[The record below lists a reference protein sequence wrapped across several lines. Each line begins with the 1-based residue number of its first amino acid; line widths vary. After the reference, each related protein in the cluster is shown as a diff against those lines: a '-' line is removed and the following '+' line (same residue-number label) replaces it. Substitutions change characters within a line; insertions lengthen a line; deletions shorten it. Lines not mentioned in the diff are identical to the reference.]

1 MYGGLGMLAN
11 QARVR
16 FEHFLLFFIIL
27 QPVLDLLTSL
37 SITLL
42 KSNATVGILVRFLIM
57 AVGGIYILIQAKE
70 KENRKFLIYL
80 ILLAGVLGIGFI
92 NNKLVKNPIVLGEE
106 VKFVAKAL
114 YIYIMLGSYILALK
128 SLKKTVNISDKV
140 RNSIVYSTL
149 IINAIMVIS
158 ISTSTDFG
166 SYEWMKVGSRGWF
179 YAGNELGSIL
189 AIIFPIVV
197 LYSIQKTKSVK
208 HVLYWIPSLL
218 MIYSLIQ
225 VGTKVGMGSIGAT
238 LAAAIGII
246 FLQLLFDRKNPN
258 KKSLALNAVIAIVL
272 LAGVVGTFKQTPLA
286 QNMGIHNNY
295 LTEQNVAQQGQKE
308 QEIKEKLKKEQ
319 ELKAKEENHHKVE
332 KPEEKAKIEEEVK
345 KELEKEQKKENQ
357 ENLIFSGRQVYEERH
372 KQFFKEAPMTQKL
385 LGMGYAGNF
394 KYNEQK
400 QPDPKL
406 IEMDFHDWF
415 YDFGIIGF
423 VLLMIP
429 FVYYGL
435 RILLAFITRFKEIF
449 NIKYGMIAASLLL
462 ALGIAYIAGHILTA
476 PGVGIYFVV
485 VLAYLIVD
493 LEIE

>member
-1 MYGGLGMLAN
+1 MLAN

-80 ILLAGVLGIGFI
+80 ILLAGVLGVGFI
-92 NNKLVKNPIVLGEE
+92 NNKLVKDPIVLGEE

-246 FLQLLFDRKNPN
+246 VLQLLFDRKNPN
-258 KKSLALNAVIAIVL
+258 KKSLALNAVIAIIL

-308 QEIKEKLKKEQ
+308 QEIKDKLKKEQ
-319 ELKAKEENHHKVE
+319 EIKEKEEKHHKVE
-332 KPEEKAKIEEEVK
+332 KPEEKAKIEVEVK

-372 KQFFKEAPMTQKL
+372 KQFFKEAPMSQKL

-429 FVYYGL
+429 FIYYGL
-435 RILLAFITRFKEIF
+435 RILLAFATRFKDIF
-449 NIKYGMIAASLLL
+449 NIKYGMISASLLL

>member
-1 MYGGLGMLAN
+1 MLAN

-37 SITLL
+37 SIVLL

-80 ILLAGVLGIGFI
+80 ILLAVVLGIGFI

-128 SLKKTVNISDKV
+128 SLKKKVNISDKV

-166 SYEWMKVGSRGWF
+166 SYQWMKVGSRGWF

-246 FLQLLFDRKNPN
+246 VLQLLFDRRNPN
-258 KKSLALNAVIAIVL
+258 KRSLVLNGLIAIFL
-272 LAGVVGTFKQTPLA
+272 LAGVVGTFKMTPLA

-295 LTEQNVAQQGQKE
+295 LSEQNVAQQGQKE
-308 QEIKEKLKKEQ
+308 KEIKEKIKKEEKQ
-319 ELKAKEENHHKVE
+319 HKVE
-332 KPEEKAKIEEEVK
+332 KPEERAKVEAEVK

-372 KQFFKEAPMTQKL
+372 KQFFKEAPMSQKL
-385 LGMGYAGNF
+385 FGMGYAGNF

-400 QPDPKL
+400 EPDPKL

-423 VLLMIP
+423 ALMMIP
-429 FVYYGL
+429 FIYYGV
-435 RILLAFITRFKEIF
+435 RILLAFVTRFKEIF
-449 NIKYGMIAASLLL
+449 NVKYGMITASLVL

-485 VLAYLIVD
+485 VLACLIVD

>member
-1 MYGGLGMLAN
+1 MLAN

-37 SITLL
+37 SIVLL

-80 ILLAGVLGIGFI
+80 ILLAVVLGIGFI

-128 SLKKTVNISDKV
+128 SLKKKVNISDKV

-166 SYEWMKVGSRGWF
+166 SYQWMKVGSRGWF

-246 FLQLLFDRKNPN
+246 VLQLLFDRKNPN
-258 KKSLALNAVIAIVL
+258 KKSLVLNGLIAVIL
-272 LAGVVGTFKQTPLA
+272 LAGVVGTFKMTPLA

-295 LTEQNVAQQGQKE
+295 LSEQNVAQQGQKE
-308 QEIKEKLKKEQ
+308 KEIKEKIKKEEKQ
-319 ELKAKEENHHKVE
+319 HKVE
-332 KPEEKAKIEEEVK
+332 KPEEKAKVEAEVK
-345 KELEKEQKKENQ
+345 KEIEKEQKKENQ

-372 KQFFKEAPMTQKL
+372 KQFFKEAPMSQKL

-400 QPDPKL
+400 EPDPKL

-423 VLLMIP
+423 ALLMIP

-449 NIKYGMIAASLLL
+449 NIKYGMITASLVL

-485 VLAYLIVD
+485 LLAYLIVD

>member
-1 MYGGLGMLAN
+1 MLAN

-37 SITLL
+37 SIVLL

-80 ILLAGVLGIGFI
+80 ILLAVVLGIGFI

-128 SLKKTVNISDKV
+128 SLKKKVNISDKV

-166 SYEWMKVGSRGWF
+166 SYQWMKVGSRGWF

-238 LAAAIGII
+238 LAAVIGII
-246 FLQLLFDRKNPN
+246 VLQLLFDRRNPN
-258 KKSLALNAVIAIVL
+258 KMSLVLNGLIAIVL
-272 LAGVVGTFKQTPLA
+272 LAGVVGTFKMTPLA

-295 LTEQNVAQQGQKE
+295 LSEQNVAQQGQKE
-308 QEIKEKLKKEQ
+308 KEIKEKIKKEEKQ
-319 ELKAKEENHHKVE
+319 HKVE
-332 KPEEKAKIEEEVK
+332 KPEEKAKVEAEVK

-372 KQFFKEAPMTQKL
+372 KQFFKEAPMSQKL
-385 LGMGYAGNF
+385 FGMGYAGNF

-400 QPDPKL
+400 EPDPKL

-423 VLLMIP
+423 ALMMIP
-429 FVYYGL
+429 FIYYGV
-435 RILLAFITRFKEIF
+435 RILLAFVTRFKEIF
-449 NIKYGMIAASLLL
+449 NVKYGMITASLVL

-485 VLAYLIVD
+485 VLACLIVD

>member
-1 MYGGLGMLAN
+1 MLAN

-37 SITLL
+37 SIELL
-42 KSNATVGILVRFLIM
+42 KVNATVGIMVRFLIM
-57 AVGGIYILIQAKE
+57 AMGGIYILIQAKE
-70 KENRKFLIYL
+70 RENRKFLIYL
-80 ILLAGVLGIGFI
+80 VLLGAILGIGFI
-92 NNKLVKNPIVLGEE
+92 NNKLIKSPIVIAEE
-106 VKFVAKAL
+106 VKFIGKAL
-114 YIYIMLGSYILALK
+114 YIYIMLVSYILALK

-140 RNSIVYSTL
+140 RNNIVYSTL

-158 ISTSTDFG
+158 IITSTDFG

-246 FLQLLFDRKNPN
+246 VLQLLFDRKNPN
-258 KKSLALNAVIAIVL
+258 KKSLTINALIAIVL
-272 LAGVVGTFKQTPLA
+272 LAGVVGTFKMTPLA

-295 LTEQNVAQQGQKE
+295 LAEQNVAQHGQKE
-308 QEIKEKLKKEQ
+308 QEIKDKLKKEQ
-319 ELKAKEENHHKVE
+319 EIKEKEEKQHKVE
-332 KPEEKAKIEEEVK
+332 KPEEKAKIEAEVK
-345 KELEKEQKKENQ
+345 KELEKENQ

-372 KQFFKEAPMTQKL
+372 KQFFKEAPMSQKL
-385 LGMGYAGNF
+385 FGMGYAGNF

-423 VLLMIP
+423 ALMMIP
-429 FVYYGL
+429 FIYYGL
-435 RILLAFITRFKEIF
+435 RILIAFITRFKEIF
-449 NIKYGMIAASLLL
+449 NVKYGMISASLVL

>member
-1 MYGGLGMLAN
+1 MLAN

-37 SITLL
+37 SIVLL

-80 ILLAGVLGIGFI
+80 ILLAVVLGIGFI
-92 NNKLVKNPIVLGEE
+92 NNKLVKSPIVLGEE

-128 SLKKTVNISDKV
+128 SLKKKVNISDKV

-166 SYEWMKVGSRGWF
+166 SYQWMKVGSRGWF

-246 FLQLLFDRKNPN
+246 VLQLLFDRRNPN
-258 KKSLALNAVIAIVL
+258 KKSLVLNGLIAIIL
-272 LAGVVGTFKQTPLA
+272 LAGVVGTFKMTPLA

-295 LTEQNVAQQGQKE
+295 LSEQNVAQQGQKE
-308 QEIKEKLKKEQ
+308 KEIKEKIKKEEKQ
-319 ELKAKEENHHKVE
+319 HKVE
-332 KPEEKAKIEEEVK
+332 KPEEKAKVEAEVK

-372 KQFFKEAPMTQKL
+372 KQFFKEAPMSQKL
-385 LGMGYAGNF
+385 FGMGYAGNF

-400 QPDPKL
+400 EPDPKL

-423 VLLMIP
+423 ALMMIP
-429 FVYYGL
+429 FIYYGV
-435 RILLAFITRFKEIF
+435 RILLAFVTRFKEIF
-449 NIKYGMIAASLLL
+449 NVKYGMITASLVL

-485 VLAYLIVD
+485 VLACLIVD

>member
-1 MYGGLGMLAN
+1 MLAN

-37 SITLL
+37 SIVLL

-80 ILLAGVLGIGFI
+80 ILLAVVLGIGFI
-92 NNKLVKNPIVLGEE
+92 NNKLVKNPIILGEE

-128 SLKKTVNISDKV
+128 SLKKKVNISDKV

-166 SYEWMKVGSRGWF
+166 SYQWMKVGSRGWF

-246 FLQLLFDRKNPN
+246 VLQLLFDRRNPN
-258 KKSLALNAVIAIVL
+258 KMSLVLNGLIAIVL
-272 LAGVVGTFKQTPLA
+272 LAGVVGTFKMTPLA

-295 LTEQNVAQQGQKE
+295 LSEQNVAQQGQKE
-308 QEIKEKLKKEQ
+308 KEIKEKIKKEEKQ
-319 ELKAKEENHHKVE
+319 HKVE
-332 KPEEKAKIEEEVK
+332 KPEEKAKVEAEVK

-372 KQFFKEAPMTQKL
+372 KQFFKEAPTSQKL
-385 LGMGYAGNF
+385 FGMGYAGNF

-400 QPDPKL
+400 EPDPKL

-423 VLLMIP
+423 ALMMIP
-429 FVYYGL
+429 FIYYGV
-435 RILLAFITRFKEIF
+435 RILLAFVTRFKEIF
-449 NIKYGMIAASLLL
+449 NVKYGMITASLVL

-485 VLAYLIVD
+485 VLACLIVD

>member
-1 MYGGLGMLAN
+1 
-11 QARVR
+11 
-16 FEHFLLFFIIL
+16 
-27 QPVLDLLTSL
+27 
-37 SITLL
+37 
-42 KSNATVGILVRFLIM
+42 M
-57 AVGGIYILIQAKE
+57 AMGGIYILIQAKE
-70 KENRKFLIYL
+70 RENRKFLIYL
-80 ILLAGVLGIGFI
+80 VLLGVILGIGFI
-92 NNKLVKNPIVLGEE
+92 NNKLIKSPIVITEE
-106 VKFVAKAL
+106 VKFIGKAL
-114 YIYIMLGSYILALK
+114 YIYIMLSSYILALK

-140 RNSIVYSTL
+140 RNNIVYSTL
-149 IINAIMVIS
+149 IINVIMVIS
-158 ISTSTDFG
+158 ITTSTDFG

-208 HVLYWIPSLL
+208 HILYWIPSLL

-246 FLQLLFDRKNPN
+246 VLQLLFDRRNPN
-258 KKSLALNAVIAIVL
+258 KKSLVLNGLIAIVL
-272 LAGVVGTFKQTPLA
+272 LAGVVGTFKMTPLA

-295 LTEQNVAQQGQKE
+295 LSEQNVAQQGQKE
-308 QEIKEKLKKEQ
+308 KEIKEKIKKEEKQ
-319 ELKAKEENHHKVE
+319 HKVE
-332 KPEEKAKIEEEVK
+332 KPEEKAKVEAEVK

-372 KQFFKEAPMTQKL
+372 KQFFKEAPMSQKL
-385 LGMGYAGNF
+385 LGMGYAGNY

-423 VLLMIP
+423 ALLMIP
-429 FVYYGL
+429 FIYYGL

-449 NIKYGMIAASLLL
+449 NIKYGMITASLVL

-485 VLAYLIVD
+485 LLAYLIVD

>member
-1 MYGGLGMLAN
+1 MLAN

-37 SITLL
+37 SIVLL

-80 ILLAGVLGIGFI
+80 ILLAVVLGIGFI

-128 SLKKTVNISDKV
+128 SLKKKVNISDKV

-166 SYEWMKVGSRGWF
+166 SYQWMKVGSRGWF

-246 FLQLLFDRKNPN
+246 VLQLLFDRRNPN
-258 KKSLALNAVIAIVL
+258 KKSLVLNGLIAIVL
-272 LAGVVGTFKQTPLA
+272 LAGVVGTFKMTPLA

-295 LTEQNVAQQGQKE
+295 LSEQNVAQQGQKE
-308 QEIKEKLKKEQ
+308 KEIKEKIKKEEKQ
-319 ELKAKEENHHKVE
+319 HKVE
-332 KPEEKAKIEEEVK
+332 KPEEKAKVEAEVK

-372 KQFFKEAPMTQKL
+372 KQFFKEAPMSQKL
-385 LGMGYAGNF
+385 LGMGYAGNY

-423 VLLMIP
+423 ALMMIP
-429 FVYYGL
+429 FIYYGV
-435 RILLAFITRFKEIF
+435 RILLAFVTRFKEIF
-449 NIKYGMIAASLLL
+449 NVKYGMITASLLL

>member
-1 MYGGLGMLAN
+1 MLAN

-37 SITLL
+37 SIVLL

-80 ILLAGVLGIGFI
+80 ILLAVVLGIGFI
-92 NNKLVKNPIVLGEE
+92 NNKLVKNPIVLSEE

-128 SLKKTVNISDKV
+128 SLKKKVNISDKV

-166 SYEWMKVGSRGWF
+166 SYQWMKVGSRGWF

-246 FLQLLFDRKNPN
+246 VLQLLFDRRNPN
-258 KKSLALNAVIAIVL
+258 KMSLVLNGLIAIVL
-272 LAGVVGTFKQTPLA
+272 LAGVVGTFKMTPLA

-295 LTEQNVAQQGQKE
+295 LSEQNVAQQGQKE
-308 QEIKEKLKKEQ
+308 KEIKEKIKKEEKQ
-319 ELKAKEENHHKVE
+319 HKVE
-332 KPEEKAKIEEEVK
+332 KPEEKAKVEAEVK

-372 KQFFKEAPMTQKL
+372 KQFFKEAPMSQKL
-385 LGMGYAGNF
+385 FGMGYAGNF

-400 QPDPKL
+400 EPDPKL

-423 VLLMIP
+423 ALMMIP
-429 FVYYGL
+429 FIYYGV
-435 RILLAFITRFKEIF
+435 RILLAFVTRFKEIF
-449 NIKYGMIAASLLL
+449 NVKYGMITASLVL

-485 VLAYLIVD
+485 VLACLIVD

>member
-1 MYGGLGMLAN
+1 MLAN

-92 NNKLVKNPIVLGEE
+92 NNKLVKDPIVLSEE

-197 LYSIQKTKSVK
+197 LYSIQKTMSWK
-208 HVLYWIPSLL
+208 HILYWIPSLL

-246 FLQLLFDRKNPN
+246 LLQLLFDRKNPN

-295 LTEQNVAQQGQKE
+295 LSEQNVAQQGQKE
-308 QEIKEKLKKEQ
+308 KEIKEKLKKEQ

-372 KQFFKEAPMTQKL
+372 KQFFKEAPMSQKL

-435 RILLAFITRFKEIF
+435 RILLAFVTRFKDIF
-449 NIKYGMIAASLLL
+449 NIKYGMISASLLL

>member
-1 MYGGLGMLAN
+1 MLAN

-37 SITLL
+37 SIVLL

-80 ILLAGVLGIGFI
+80 ILLAVVLGIGFI

-128 SLKKTVNISDKV
+128 SLKKKVNISDKV

-166 SYEWMKVGSRGWF
+166 SYQWMKVGSRGWF

-246 FLQLLFDRKNPN
+246 VLQLLFDRRNPN
-258 KKSLALNAVIAIVL
+258 KMSLVLNGLIAIFL
-272 LAGVVGTFKQTPLA
+272 LAGVVGTFKMTPLA

-295 LTEQNVAQQGQKE
+295 LSEQNVAQQGQKE
-308 QEIKEKLKKEQ
+308 KEIKEKIKKEEKQ
-319 ELKAKEENHHKVE
+319 HKVE
-332 KPEEKAKIEEEVK
+332 KPEEKAKVEAEVK

-372 KQFFKEAPMTQKL
+372 KQFFKEAPMSQKL
-385 LGMGYAGNF
+385 FGMGYAGNF

-400 QPDPKL
+400 SQ
-406 IEMDFHDWF
+406 I
-415 YDFGIIGF
+415 
-423 VLLMIP
+423 
-429 FVYYGL
+429 
-435 RILLAFITRFKEIF
+435 R
-449 NIKYGMIAASLLL
+449 S
-462 ALGIAYIAGHILTA
+462 
-476 PGVGIYFVV
+476 
-485 VLAYLIVD
+485 
-493 LEIE
+493 

>member
-1 MYGGLGMLAN
+1 MLAN

-37 SITLL
+37 SIELL
-42 KSNATVGILVRFLIM
+42 KVNATVGIMVRFLIM
-57 AVGGIYILIQAKE
+57 AMGGIYILIQAKE
-70 KENRKFLIYL
+70 RENRKFLIYL
-80 ILLAGVLGIGFI
+80 VLLGAALGIGFI
-92 NNKLVKNPIVLGEE
+92 NNKLIKSPIVLAEE
-106 VKFVAKAL
+106 VKFIGKAL

-140 RNSIVYSTL
+140 RNNIMYSTV
-149 IINAIMVIS
+149 IISAVMVIS
-158 ISTSTDFG
+158 ITTGTDFG

-246 FLQLLFDRKNPN
+246 VLQLLFDRRNPN
-258 KKSLALNAVIAIVL
+258 KRSLVLNGLIAIVL
-272 LAGVVGTFKQTPLA
+272 LAGVVGTFKMTPLA

-295 LTEQNVAQQGQKE
+295 LSEQNVAQQGQKE
-308 QEIKEKLKKEQ
+308 KEIKEKIKKEEKQ
-319 ELKAKEENHHKVE
+319 HKVE
-332 KPEEKAKIEEEVK
+332 KPEEKAKVEAEVK

-372 KQFFKEAPMTQKL
+372 KQFFKEAPTSQKL

-423 VLLMIP
+423 ALLMIP
-429 FVYYGL
+429 FIYYGL

-449 NIKYGMIAASLLL
+449 NIKYGMITASLVL

-485 VLAYLIVD
+485 LLAYLIVD

>member
-1 MYGGLGMLAN
+1 MLAN

-57 AVGGIYILIQAKE
+57 AVSGIYILIQAKE

-92 NNKLVKNPIVLGEE
+92 NNKLVKDPIVLGEE

-128 SLKKTVNISDKV
+128 SLKTKVNISDKV

-197 LYSIQKTKSVK
+197 LYSIQKTKSWK
-208 HVLYWIPSLL
+208 HILYWIPSLL

-246 FLQLLFDRKNPN
+246 VLQLLFNRKNPN

-295 LTEQNVAQQGQKE
+295 LSEQNVAQQGQKE
-308 QEIKEKLKKEQ
+308 QEIKDKLKKEQ

-372 KQFFKEAPMTQKL
+372 KQFFKEAPMSQKL

-429 FVYYGL
+429 FIYYGL
-435 RILLAFITRFKEIF
+435 RILLAFATRFKDIF
-449 NIKYGMIAASLLL
+449 NIKYGMISASLLL

>member
-1 MYGGLGMLAN
+1 MLAN

-37 SITLL
+37 SIVLL

-70 KENRKFLIYL
+70 KGNRKFLIYL
-80 ILLAGVLGIGFI
+80 ILLAVVLGIGFI

-128 SLKKTVNISDKV
+128 SLKKKVNISDKV

-166 SYEWMKVGSRGWF
+166 SYQWMKVGSRGWF

-246 FLQLLFDRKNPN
+246 VLQLLFNRRNPN
-258 KKSLALNAVIAIVL
+258 KRSLVLNGLIAIFL
-272 LAGVVGTFKQTPLA
+272 LAGVVGTFKMTPLA

-295 LTEQNVAQQGQKE
+295 LSEQNVAQQGQKE
-308 QEIKEKLKKEQ
+308 KEIKEKIKKEEKQ
-319 ELKAKEENHHKVE
+319 HKVE
-332 KPEEKAKIEEEVK
+332 KPEEKAKVEAEVK

-372 KQFFKEAPMTQKL
+372 KQFFKEAPMSQKL
-385 LGMGYAGNF
+385 FGMGYAGNF

-400 QPDPKL
+400 EPDPKL

-423 VLLMIP
+423 ALMMIP
-429 FVYYGL
+429 FIYYGV
-435 RILLAFITRFKEIF
+435 RILLAFVTRFKEIF
-449 NIKYGMIAASLLL
+449 NVKYGMITTSLVL

-485 VLAYLIVD
+485 VLACLIVD

>member
-1 MYGGLGMLAN
+1 MLTN
-11 QARVR
+11 QTRIR
-16 FEHFLLFFIIL
+16 FEQFLLFFIIL

-37 SITLL
+37 SIIVL
-42 KSNATVGILVRFLIM
+42 KINTTFGVMARFLVM
-57 AVGGIYILIQAKE
+57 TVCGIYILLQAKE

-80 ILLAGVLGIGFI
+80 VVLGLVLCLGFI
-92 NNKLVKNPIVLGEE
+92 NNKLNKNPIIMGEE
-106 VKFVAKAL
+106 VKFFAKAL
-114 YIYIMLGSYILALK
+114 YVYIMLSSYILALK
-128 SLKKTVNISDKV
+128 SLKKLTNIGEKV
-140 RNSIVYSTL
+140 RDNIMYSTL
-149 IINAIMVIS
+149 IINIVMVVS
-158 ISTSTDFG
+158 IATSTDFG
-166 SYEWMKVGSRGWF
+166 SYQWMKVGSRGWF

-197 LYSIQKTKSVK
+197 LYSVQKTKGITSI
-208 HVLYWIPSLL
+208 LYWIPSLL

-238 LAAAIGII
+238 LAQTII
-246 FLQLLFDRKNPN
+246 ILLLQVLFDRRNPN
-258 KKSLALNAVIAIVL
+258 KKALLLNSIIAIVL
-272 LAGVVGTFKQTPLA
+272 LAGVIGTFKKTPLA

-295 LTEQNVAQQGQKE
+295 LAEQNAAQQQQKE
-308 QEIKEKLKKEQ
+308 KEIKEKLKEQQRNKE
-319 ELKAKEENHHKVE
+319 KGKEIEKV
-332 KPEEKAKIEEEVK
+332 EEEVK
-345 KELEKEQKKENQ
+345 KELQKEQQKENQ
-357 ENLIFSGRQVYEERH
+357 ENLIFSGRQVYAERH
-372 KQFFKEAPMTQKL
+372 QQFFKEAPMSQKL

-423 VLLMIP
+423 LLMMIP
-429 FVYYGL
+429 FIYYGF
-435 RILLAFITRFKEIF
+435 RILFRMMTRFKDIV
-449 NIKYGMIAASLLL
+449 NIKYGMLATSLAL

-476 PGVGIYFVV
+476 PGVGIYFIV

>member
-1 MYGGLGMLAN
+1 MLAN

-16 FEHFLLFFIIL
+16 FERFLLFFIIL

-197 LYSIQKTKSVK
+197 LYSIQKTKSWK
-208 HVLYWIPSLL
+208 HILYWIPSLL

-246 FLQLLFDRKNPN
+246 VLQLLFNRKNPN

-295 LTEQNVAQQGQKE
+295 LSEQNVAQQGQKE
-308 QEIKEKLKKEQ
+308 KEIKEKLKKEQ
-319 ELKAKEENHHKVE
+319 ELKEKEENHHKVE

-372 KQFFKEAPMTQKL
+372 KQFFKEAPMSQKL

-429 FVYYGL
+429 FIYYGL
-435 RILLAFITRFKEIF
+435 RILLAFATRFKDIF
-449 NIKYGMIAASLLL
+449 NIKYGMISASLLL

>member
-1 MYGGLGMLAN
+1 MLAN

-197 LYSIQKTKSVK
+197 LYSIQKTKSWK
-208 HVLYWIPSLL
+208 HILYWIPSLL

-246 FLQLLFDRKNPN
+246 VLQLLFDRKNPN

-295 LTEQNVAQQGQKE
+295 LSEQNVAQQGQKE
-308 QEIKEKLKKEQ
+308 KEIKEKLKKEQ
-319 ELKAKEENHHKVE
+319 ELKAKEEKHHKGE

-372 KQFFKEAPMTQKL
+372 KQFFKEAPMSQKL

-429 FVYYGL
+429 FIYYGL
-435 RILLAFITRFKEIF
+435 RILLAFATRFKDIF
-449 NIKYGMIAASLLL
+449 NIKYGMISASLLL

>member
-1 MYGGLGMLAN
+1 MLAN

-37 SITLL
+37 SIILL
-42 KSNATVGILVRFLIM
+42 KANATVGILVRFFIM
-57 AVGGIYILIQAKE
+57 AVGGIYILIQARE

-80 ILLAGVLGIGFI
+80 IVLAVVLGIGFI
-92 NNKLVKNPIVLGEE
+92 NNTMVKNPIVLGEE

-114 YIYIMLGSYILALK
+114 YIYVMLGSYILALK

-149 IINAIMVIS
+149 ITNAVMVIS

-197 LYSIQKTKSVK
+197 LYSIQKTKSMK

-225 VGTKVGMGSIGAT
+225 IGTKVGMGSIGAT
-238 LAAAIGII
+238 LVAAIGII
-246 FLQLLFDRKNPN
+246 VLQLLFDRKNPN
-258 KKSLALNAVIAIVL
+258 KKALVLNALIAIVL
-272 LAGVVGTFKQTPLA
+272 LAGVAGTFKKTPLA
-286 QNMGIHNNY
+286 QNMGIHTNY
-295 LTEQNVAQQGQKE
+295 LAEQNVAQQGQKE
-308 QEIKEKLKKEQ
+308 KEIKDKIKKEQ
-319 ELKAKEENHHKVE
+319 EVKEKEEKQHKAE
-332 KPEEKAKIEEEVK
+332 KPEEKAKIEEEEVKKELK

-372 KQFFKEAPMTQKL
+372 KQSFNEAPTSQKL
-385 LGMGYAGNF
+385 FGMGYAGNF

-423 VLLMIP
+423 ALLMLPLI
-429 FVYYGL
+429 YYGL
-435 RILLAFITRFKEIF
+435 RILLAFVTRFKEIF
-449 NIKYGMIAASLLL
+449 NIKYGMISVSLLL

>member
-37 SITLL
+37 SIILL
-42 KSNATVGILVRFLIM
+42 KSNATVGIVVRFLIM

-80 ILLAGVLGIGFI
+80 ILLAVVLGIGFI
-92 NNKLVKNPIVLGEE
+92 NNALVKNPIVLGEE

-128 SLKKTVNISDKV
+128 SLKKKVNISDKV

-149 IINAIMVIS
+149 IINAVMVIS

-238 LAAAIGII
+238 LAAVIGII
-246 FLQLLFDRKNPN
+246 VLQLLFDRKNPN
-258 KKSLALNAVIAIVL
+258 KKSLVLNAFIAVVL
-272 LAGVVGTFKQTPLA
+272 LAGVAGTFKMTPLA
-286 QNMGIHNNY
+286 QNMGIHTNY
-295 LTEQNVAQQGQKE
+295 LSEQNVAQQGQKE
-308 QEIKEKLKKEQ
+308 EEIKEKIKKEEKQ
-319 ELKAKEENHHKVE
+319 HKVE
-332 KPEEKAKIEEEVK
+332 KPEEKAKIEAEVK

-372 KQFFKEAPMTQKL
+372 KQFFKEAPMSQKL

-423 VLLMIP
+423 ALLMIP
-429 FVYYGL
+429 FIYYGL

-449 NIKYGMIAASLLL
+449 NIKYGMISVSLVL

>member
-1 MYGGLGMLAN
+1 MLAN

-37 SITLL
+37 SIVLL

-80 ILLAGVLGIGFI
+80 ILLAVVLGIGFI
-92 NNKLVKNPIVLGEE
+92 NNKLVKNPIVLSEE

-128 SLKKTVNISDKV
+128 SLKKKVNISDKV

-166 SYEWMKVGSRGWF
+166 SYQWMKVGSRGWF

-189 AIIFPIVV
+189 AIIFPIVA

-246 FLQLLFDRKNPN
+246 VLQLLFDRRNPN
-258 KKSLALNAVIAIVL
+258 KMSLVLNGLIAIVL
-272 LAGVVGTFKQTPLA
+272 LAGVVGTFKMTPLA

-295 LTEQNVAQQGQKE
+295 LSEQNVAQQGQKE
-308 QEIKEKLKKEQ
+308 KEIKEKIKKEEKQ
-319 ELKAKEENHHKVE
+319 HKVE
-332 KPEEKAKIEEEVK
+332 KPEEKAKVEAEVK

-372 KQFFKEAPMTQKL
+372 KQFFKEAPMSQKL
-385 LGMGYAGNF
+385 FGMGYAGNF

-400 QPDPKL
+400 EPDPKL

-423 VLLMIP
+423 ALMMIP
-429 FVYYGL
+429 FIYYGV
-435 RILLAFITRFKEIF
+435 RILLAFVTRFKEIF
-449 NIKYGMIAASLLL
+449 NVKYGMITASLVL

-485 VLAYLIVD
+485 VLACLIVD

>member
-1 MYGGLGMLAN
+1 MLAN

-37 SITLL
+37 SIILL
-42 KSNATVGILVRFLIM
+42 KANATVGILVRFLIM

-80 ILLAGVLGIGFI
+80 ILLAVVLGIGFI
-92 NNKLVKNPIVLGEE
+92 NNTLVKNPIVLSEE

-149 IINAIMVIS
+149 IINAVMVIS

-246 FLQLLFDRKNPN
+246 VLQLLFDRKNPN
-258 KKSLALNAVIAIVL
+258 KKSLVLNAFIAVVL
-272 LAGVVGTFKQTPLA
+272 LAGVAGTFKMTPLA
-286 QNMGIHNNY
+286 QNMGIHTNY
-295 LTEQNVAQQGQKE
+295 LSEQNVAQQGQKE
-308 QEIKEKLKKEQ
+308 KEIKEKIKKEEKQ
-319 ELKAKEENHHKVE
+319 HKVE
-332 KPEEKAKIEEEVK
+332 KPEEKAKIEAEVK

-372 KQFFKEAPMTQKL
+372 KQFFKEAPMSQKL

-423 VLLMIP
+423 ALLMIP
-429 FVYYGL
+429 FIYYGL

-449 NIKYGMIAASLLL
+449 NIKYGMLSASLVL

>member
-1 MYGGLGMLAN
+1 MLAN

-92 NNKLVKNPIVLGEE
+92 NNKLVKDPIVLSEE

-197 LYSIQKTKSVK
+197 LYSIQKTKSWK
-208 HVLYWIPSLL
+208 HILYWIPSLL

-246 FLQLLFDRKNPN
+246 LLQLLFDRKNPN

-272 LAGVVGTFKQTPLA
+272 SAGVVGTFKQTPLA

-295 LTEQNVAQQGQKE
+295 LSEQNVAQQGQKE
-308 QEIKEKLKKEQ
+308 KEIKEKLKKEQ

-372 KQFFKEAPMTQKL
+372 KQFFKEAPMSQKL

-429 FVYYGL
+429 FIYYGL
-435 RILLAFITRFKEIF
+435 RILLAFATRFKDIF
-449 NIKYGMIAASLLL
+449 NIKYGMISASLLL

>member
-1 MYGGLGMLAN
+1 MLAN

-80 ILLAGVLGIGFI
+80 ILLAGVLGVGFI
-92 NNKLVKNPIVLGEE
+92 NNKLVKDPIVLSEE

-225 VGTKVGMGSIGAT
+225 VGTKVGMGSIGVT

-246 FLQLLFDRKNPN
+246 VLQLLFDRKNPN
-258 KKSLALNAVIAIVL
+258 KKSLALNAVIAIIL
-272 LAGVVGTFKQTPLA
+272 LADVVGTFKQTPLA

-295 LTEQNVAQQGQKE
+295 LTEQNVAQQDQKE

-319 ELKAKEENHHKVE
+319 ELKEKEEKHHKVE
-332 KPEEKAKIEEEVK
+332 KPEEKAKIEVEVK

-372 KQFFKEAPMTQKL
+372 KQFFKEAPMSQKL

-429 FVYYGL
+429 FIYYGL
-435 RILLAFITRFKEIF
+435 RILLAFATRFKDIF
-449 NIKYGMIAASLLL
+449 NIKYGMISASLLL

>member
-1 MYGGLGMLAN
+1 MLAN

-37 SITLL
+37 SIVLL

-80 ILLAGVLGIGFI
+80 ILLAVVLGIGFI

-128 SLKKTVNISDKV
+128 SLKKKVNISDKV

-166 SYEWMKVGSRGWF
+166 SYQWMKVGSRGWF

-246 FLQLLFDRKNPN
+246 VLQLLFDRRNPN
-258 KKSLALNAVIAIVL
+258 KRSLVLNGLIAIVL
-272 LAGVVGTFKQTPLA
+272 LAGVVGTFKMTPLA

-295 LTEQNVAQQGQKE
+295 LSEQNVAQQGQKE
-308 QEIKEKLKKEQ
+308 QEIKEKIKKEQ
-319 ELKAKEENHHKVE
+319 EIKEKEEKHKVT
-332 KPEEKAKIEEEVK
+332 KPEEKAKVEAEVK

-372 KQFFKEAPMTQKL
+372 KQFFKEAPMSQKL

-400 QPDPKL
+400 EPDPKL

-423 VLLMIP
+423 ALMMIP
-429 FVYYGL
+429 FIYYGV
-435 RILLAFITRFKEIF
+435 RILLAFVTRFKEIF
-449 NIKYGMIAASLLL
+449 NVKYGMITASLVL

>member
-1 MYGGLGMLAN
+1 MLAN

-197 LYSIQKTKSVK
+197 LYSIQKTKSWK
-208 HVLYWIPSLL
+208 HILYWIPSLL

-246 FLQLLFDRKNPN
+246 VLQLLFNRKNPN

-295 LTEQNVAQQGQKE
+295 LSEQNVAQQGQKE

-372 KQFFKEAPMTQKL
+372 KQFFKEAPLSQKL

-423 VLLMIP
+423 ALLMIP
-429 FVYYGL
+429 FIYYGL
-435 RILLAFITRFKEIF
+435 RILLAFATRFKDIF

>member
-1 MYGGLGMLAN
+1 MLAN
-11 QARVR
+11 QARIR

-37 SITLL
+37 SIILL
-42 KSNATVGILVRFLIM
+42 KANATVGILVRFLIM
-57 AVGGIYILIQAKE
+57 AVGGIYILIQARE

-80 ILLAGVLGIGFI
+80 IVLAVVLGIGFI
-92 NNKLVKNPIVLGEE
+92 NNTMVKNPIVLGEE

-114 YIYIMLGSYILALK
+114 YIYVMLGSYILALK

-149 IINAIMVIS
+149 ITNAIMVIS

-197 LYSIQKTKSVK
+197 LYSIQKTKSMK

-246 FLQLLFDRKNPN
+246 VLQLLFDRKNPN
-258 KKSLALNAVIAIVL
+258 KKALVLNALIAIVL
-272 LAGVVGTFKQTPLA
+272 LAGVAGTFKMTPLA
-286 QNMGIHNNY
+286 QNMGIHTNY
-295 LTEQNVAQQGQKE
+295 LAEQNVAQQGQKE
-308 QEIKEKLKKEQ
+308 KEIKDKIKKEQ
-319 ELKAKEENHHKVE
+319 EVKEKEEKQHKAE
-332 KPEEKAKIEEEVK
+332 KPEEKEKIEEEVK

-372 KQFFKEAPMTQKL
+372 KQFFNEAPTSQKL
-385 LGMGYAGNF
+385 FGMGYAGNF

-423 VLLMIP
+423 ALLMLPLI
-429 FVYYGL
+429 YYGL
-435 RILLAFITRFKEIF
+435 RILLAFVTRFKEIF
-449 NIKYGMIAASLLL
+449 NIKYGMISVSLLL

>member
-1 MYGGLGMLAN
+1 MLAN
-11 QARVR
+11 QARIR

>member
-1 MYGGLGMLAN
+1 MLAN

-16 FEHFLLFFIIL
+16 FERFLLFFIIL

-42 KSNATVGILVRFLIM
+42 KSSATVGILVRFLIM
-57 AVGGIYILIQAKE
+57 AVGSIYILIQAKE
-70 KENRKFLIYL
+70 KGNRKFLIYL
-80 ILLAGVLGIGFI
+80 ILLAGVLGVGFI
-92 NNKLVKNPIVLGEE
+92 NNKLVKDPIVLGEE

-128 SLKKTVNISDKV
+128 SLKKKVNISDKV

-197 LYSIQKTKSVK
+197 LYSIQKTKSWK
-208 HVLYWIPSLL
+208 HVLYWIPSFL

-246 FLQLLFDRKNPN
+246 VLQLLFDRKNPN

-295 LTEQNVAQQGQKE
+295 LSEQNVAQQGQKE
-308 QEIKEKLKKEQ
+308 KEIKEKLKKEQ
-319 ELKAKEENHHKVE
+319 ELKAKEETHHKGE
-332 KPEEKAKIEEEVK
+332 RPEEKAKIEEEVK

-372 KQFFKEAPMTQKL
+372 KQFFKEAPTSQKL

-423 VLLMIP
+423 ALLMIP
-429 FVYYGL
+429 FIYYGL
-435 RILLAFITRFKEIF
+435 RILLVFITRFKEIF

>member
-1 MYGGLGMLAN
+1 MLAN

-92 NNKLVKNPIVLGEE
+92 NNKLVKDPIVLGEE

-128 SLKKTVNISDKV
+128 SLKTKVNISDKV

-197 LYSIQKTKSVK
+197 LYSIQKTKSWK
-208 HVLYWIPSLL
+208 HILYWIPSLL

-246 FLQLLFDRKNPN
+246 VLQLLFNRKNPN

-295 LTEQNVAQQGQKE
+295 LSEQNVAQQGQKE
-308 QEIKEKLKKEQ
+308 QEIKDKLKKEQ

-372 KQFFKEAPMTQKL
+372 KQFFKEAPMSQKL

-429 FVYYGL
+429 FIYYGL
-435 RILLAFITRFKEIF
+435 RILLAFATRFKDIF
-449 NIKYGMIAASLLL
+449 NIKYGMISASLLL

>member
-1 MYGGLGMLAN
+1 MLAN

-16 FEHFLLFFIIL
+16 FERFLLFFIIL

-80 ILLAGVLGIGFI
+80 ILLAGVLGVGFI
-92 NNKLVKNPIVLGEE
+92 NNKLVKDPIVLSEE

-225 VGTKVGMGSIGAT
+225 VGTKVGMGSIGVT

-246 FLQLLFDRKNPN
+246 VLQLLFDRKNPN
-258 KKSLALNAVIAIVL
+258 KKSLALNAVIAIIL
-272 LAGVVGTFKQTPLA
+272 LAGVVGSFKQTPLA

-295 LTEQNVAQQGQKE
+295 LTEQNVAQQDQKE

-319 ELKAKEENHHKVE
+319 ELKEKEENHHKVE
-332 KPEEKAKIEEEVK
+332 KPEEKAKIEVEVK

-372 KQFFKEAPMTQKL
+372 KQFFKEAPMSQKL

-429 FVYYGL
+429 FIYYGL
-435 RILLAFITRFKEIF
+435 RILLVFITRFKEIF
-449 NIKYGMIAASLLL
+449 NIKYGMISASLLL